1 MFFFFLFLLVKQTEN
16 INFLCLNFSMRTC
29 QYFARGTLH
38 PSCRSMR
45 TCCRLSPWDLEEK
58 LWPAWLM
65 LVTWPWQPSPKGSCM
80 VIGVSHKFSANLFSN
95 LKFKFIFLVING
107 VFFFFFV
114 LKFWWTLFLFRV
126 SYRDGVMEH
135 EPKPCAAVKG
145 TQIMVWRRP
154 FVLMWKLMNVSYN
167 FDFLFSW
174 L

>member
-1 MFFFFLFLLVKQTEN
+1 MFFFSLFLLVKQTEN

-45 TCCRLSPWDLEEK
+45 TCCRLSPWGLEEK

-65 LVTWPWQPSPKGSCM
+65 LVTWLWQPSPKGSCM

-107 VFFFFFV
+107 GFFFFFCF
-114 LKFWWTLFLFRV
+114 K
-126 SYRDGVMEH
+126 
-135 EPKPCAAVKG
+135 
-145 TQIMVWRRP
+145 
-154 FVLMWKLMNVSYN
+154 VLMNSFFVQGIVQRWCDGAWTKAMCCCKRNADN
-167 FDFLFSW
+167 GMKKTFCFDVEVDEC
-174 L
+174 